1 MVPPVLRIEFCQP
14 IYDAVELVLR
24 ESRPC
29 LLCIA
34 GNAGSGKSTLGKLL
48 RKGGMGSIPPRKIL
62 VIDDGVASVSLLGVF
77 RRRVRFPSRQKDFL
91 RPFAPYFRGKQ
102 LIVFVTAQPTERLD
116 ECDIL
121 VRVSC
126 AEEVR
131 LRQLRQRNADADQRI
146 AATAGY
152 RLVRP
157 KARMEFEVENDGEAF
172 ALRSG

>member
-1 MVPPVLRIEFCQP
+1 MVPPILRIDFWQP
-14 IYDAVELVLR
+14 ICHAVELVLR
-24 ESRPC
+24 EGRPC
-29 LLCIA
+29 LMSIA
-34 GNAGSGKSTLGKLL
+34 GNAGCGKSTLGKLL
-48 RKGGMGSIPPRKIL
+48 RKGGMGRIPPRKIL

-77 RRRVRFPSRQKDFL
+77 RRRVRFPLRQKDFL

-126 AEEVR
+126 TEQVR
-131 LRQLRQRNADADQRI
+131 LRQLRQRNADADKRI
-146 AATAGY
+146 ADTAGY
-152 RLVRP
+152 RLVKPRAP
-157 KARMEFEVENDGEAF
+157 MEFEIENDGKAF